1 MVTLLSGSVP
11 GLNTLQLGYRAK
23 VREKG
28 GDGVVESSAP
38 ACQSRIGKGKG
49 VGQAVGG

>member
-28 GDGVVESSAP
+28 RESSP
-38 ACQSRIGKGKG
+38 VHQPVSQELGREREW
-49 VGQAVGG
+49 VRQ